1 MQECAMKMV
10 TGIDRGYSFLS
21 FQRGEGRE
29 RGGWVVGWEGG
40 RGGCHRG
47 GQGEHLLFWGL
58 MLERAGTS
66 RERIFQK

>member
-29 RGGWVVGWEGG
+29 RGGEGAG
-40 RGGCHRG
+40 GLRGLSKRG
-47 GQGEHLLFWGL
+47 PR
-58 MLERAGTS
+58 RASLVLGS
-66 RERIFQK
+66 HA

>member
-10 TGIDRGYSFLS
+10 TGIDRGYSFLP

-29 RGGWVVGWEGG
+29 KGWVGAGEG
-40 RGGCHRG
+40 GGCHRG

-66 RERIFQK
+66 RERIFQE